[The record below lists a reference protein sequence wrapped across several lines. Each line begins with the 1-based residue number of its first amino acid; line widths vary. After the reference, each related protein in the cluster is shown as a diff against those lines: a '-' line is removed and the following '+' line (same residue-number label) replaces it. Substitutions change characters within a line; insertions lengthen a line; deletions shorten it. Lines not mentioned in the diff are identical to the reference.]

1 MDTATREQAW
11 NTEQLAHPVTRPS
24 WRVWTYHAPALV
36 LGCSQRALHE
46 GVVQRTASS
55 LPCLTREAGGGAVL
69 TGPWLVSVSVALPP
83 QHPWVSSGLIDSYR
97 MLGQLHQ
104 AALQQLGVA
113 AHALTPQELPLAQQ
127 THSAGAPKWAC
138 FGGLSH
144 WEVVNTE
151 GRKLVGLA
159 QRRRRQGVLLV
170 AGTLVGRPDW
180 RLLCEAMACPQDE
193 PFLQRSTV
201 SVEEILGSPGEPE
214 PFAALLH
221 TLLEHAL

>member
-11 NTEQLAHPVTRPS
+11 NTEQLARPVTRPS
-24 WRVWTYHAPALV
+24 WRVWTYRAPALV
-36 LGCSQRALHE
+36 LGCSQRALRD
-46 GVVQRTASS
+46 GVAQRVAGR
-55 LPCLTREAGGGAVL
+55 LPCITREAGGGAVL
-69 TGPWLVSVSVALPP
+69 TGPWLVSASVALPP

-104 AALQQLGVA
+104 AALQQFGVS

-127 THSAGAPKWAC
+127 AQDADAPKWAC

-144 WEVVNTE
+144 WEVVNPN

-159 QRRRRQGVLLV
+159 QRRRRHGVLLV

-180 RLLCEAMACPQDE
+180 HLLCEAMACPQDE

-201 SVEEILGSPGEPE
+201 SVEEILGAASAPE
-214 PFAALLH
+214 SYA
-221 TLLEHAL
+221 TLLRTLLQQAL